1 MKTASAYILYQPLSV
16 SLSLEVAGGSLNQNR
31 NGLTGEYEPDRS
43 LFPLVLRPRLM
54 ITDPDGLLDQG
65 DHSSDLVDTRW
76 YIGSDESGE
85 MITSQTDGF
94 TLGTYGTLTVKRNVA
109 PDQPVNLFFSCA
121 FIDPRTGKTFRK
133 TCVTTLSSVSSV
145 QFNLSLEIDA
155 ALKMAV
161 SPFRN
166 NQTRKITATMHNG
179 SDIVADTDAVYL
191 WQVRDGASF
200 RSITADDLFYVSGQN
215 TKTLTID
222 RRFIDKETI
231 RVMAYHKSHQEQKLY
246 AQTRVFRWYGQWD
259 ERETIER
266 GRFIRPDTSE
276 IEVRAVI
283 DTPKGQVTSPA
294 DYYDITHIKTTNE
307 AGARQDVIGYGE
319 RVVLPATQVNRKDAV
334 TVFGIDVKELT
345 ALRACTV
352 GGKIALVNGKIMTIR
367 IPKE

>member
-1 MKTASAYILYQPLSV
+1 MKTVSAYILYQPLSI

-31 NGLTGEYEPDRS
+31 NGLTGEYEPDRT
-43 LFPLVLRPRLM
+43 LFPLMLRPRLTL
-54 ITDPDGLLDQG
+54 TDPDGLLDQG
-65 DHSSDLVDTRW
+65 DHSSDLIDTRW

-85 MITSQTDGF
+85 RITTQTEGF
-94 TLGTYGTLTVKRNVA
+94 VLGSYGVLTVKRNVE
-109 PDQPVNLFFSCA
+109 PSQPLTLFFSCA

-133 TCVTTLSSVSSV
+133 TSVTTLSSVASV

-179 SDIVADTDAVYL
+179 TEVVEDGDAVYL

-200 RSITADDLFYVSGQN
+200 RSITEDDLFYVSGQN
-215 TKTLTID
+215 TRSLTID
-222 RRFIDKETI
+222 RRFIDRETI
-231 RVMAYHKSHQEQKLY
+231 RVIAYHKSHQEQKLY

-259 ERETIER
+259 ERETIVR

-283 DTPKGQVTSPA
+283 DTPKGQVVSPA

-319 RVVLPATQVNRKDAV
+319 KVVLPAAHVNRKDAI

-352 GGKIALVNGKIMTIR
+352 GGKIATVNGKIMTIR
-367 IPKE
+367 IPKI